1 MRTDIRITK
10 TSGADSYKLTFA
22 SEVVLLSNID
32 TNKYRGEAP
41 FRTVLT
47 AIYIPAPNSTGL
59 TVTDPQ
65 APFMEVI
72 VTGGT
77 NAKALGLGGMYT
89 LIPNKNPVQYAK
101 SSSLNRNL
109 ITKNSGGYDLT
120 SQDSPGSD
128 GIITIFLREV
138 ARGKYV
144 GTIELLASG
153 SNRVPY
159 TITANYTPIAVTTNT
174 GVGGATSVGG
184 VHATQRWVL
193 KVVLGEQAVAIKNRG
208 VKEGVYRQE
217 EAGGDAAYYSIDK
230 KSKISLRSLN
240 LSVLESQSSANG
252 PWEVAVRMFDR
263 PSGYSG
269 RLGPVIVQGETDLP
283 GFSVE
288 LIQETAEEMAASIA
302 QERAVAAQMIITP
315 GGEQQN
321 QITPAESRSQTTI
334 ACTALKDLPSSHAVS
349 NEDKPSSCDE
359 SSSSRSV
366 QVTVK
371 RGTDTV
377 RVTLYERAAKWEGY
391 GLVAQATQATAGL
404 NGVYVYVSNP
414 VPVPLSVTCVWH
426 ESNGGYVKDVYM
438 ANLTGLSGTLYTYTL
453 KHTST
458 DAVVTMEVPKG
469 AVGPFDPTQEQIDA
483 AACAALGSKFTGEEL
498 QCPPPVGARADV
510 VAIVTVVATL
520 TFTARVKLYKYTRP
534 ASFWAGYGRAANSG
548 ALTGVY
554 VKISSTGDVMC
565 VWDSDT
571 SANVKNVEYNR
582 ERVPSAST
590 STSTSQVSDV
600 YKLTSGTDNVTL
612 VHDSGPSPF
621 PPLTPKEAAEDTKKE
636 AELAEKTAAA
646 CNELKK
652 KLDWVVCG
660 STSTVTSTVMVMRGT
675 AAVPVTL
682 HYDATSKLWTGY
694 GLSTGSAGTGPKGL
708 YVAVSTDAQGVAV
721 VKCVWDTNPIEV
733 GDYRA
738 TLQDR
743 TARIYTLVAVSPTGP
758 TSVGK
763 EPVSVLVRSVQSPFP
778 SEQETPKPVAPAPAP
793 SSLSTEAIIGIVVG
807 SVAGFILI
815 VVLVVLWVRSRKK
828 VAPYSLPTIDGLMD
842 RFSFLP

>member
-1 MRTDIRITK
+1 
-10 TSGADSYKLTFA
+10 
-22 SEVVLLSNID
+22 
-32 TNKYRGEAP
+32 
-41 FRTVLT
+41 
-47 AIYIPAPNSTGL
+47 
-59 TVTDPQ
+59 
-65 APFMEVI
+65 
-72 VTGGT
+72 
-77 NAKALGLGGMYT
+77 
-89 LIPNKNPVQYAK
+89 
-101 SSSLNRNL
+101 
-109 ITKNSGGYDLT
+109 
-120 SQDSPGSD
+120 
-128 GIITIFLREV
+128 
-138 ARGKYV
+138 
-144 GTIELLASG
+144 
-153 SNRVPY
+153 
-159 TITANYTPIAVTTNT
+159 
-174 GVGGATSVGG
+174 
-184 VHATQRWVL
+184 
-193 KVVLGEQAVAIKNRG
+193 
-208 VKEGVYRQE
+208 
-217 EAGGDAAYYSIDK
+217 
-230 KSKISLRSLN
+230 
-240 LSVLESQSSANG
+240 
-252 PWEVAVRMFDR
+252 
-263 PSGYSG
+263 
-269 RLGPVIVQGETDLP
+269 
-283 GFSVE
+283 
-288 LIQETAEEMAASIA
+288 
-302 QERAVAAQMIITP
+302 
-315 GGEQQN
+315 
-321 QITPAESRSQTTI
+321 
-334 ACTALKDLPSSHAVS
+334 
-349 NEDKPSSCDE
+349 
-359 SSSSRSV
+359 
-366 QVTVK
+366 
-371 RGTDTV
+371 
-377 RVTLYERAAKWEGY
+377 
-391 GLVAQATQATAGL
+391 
-404 NGVYVYVSNP
+404 
-414 VPVPLSVTCVWH
+414 VWH
-426 ESNGGYVKDVYM
+426 ESNGGYVKDLYM

-458 DAVVTMEVPKG
+458 DAVVTMEVPKV
-469 AVGPFDPTQEQIDA
+469 AAGPFAPTQEQIDA

-510 VAIVTVVATL
+510 VATVTVMKSG
-520 TFTARVKLYKYTRP
+520 FTAHFKLYKYTRP
-534 ASFWAGYGRAANSG
+534 ASFFWAGYGRAGVANSG

-571 SANVKNVEYNR
+571 VTDDVKKVEYNR

-621 PPLTPKEAAEDTKKE
+621 PPLTPKEAAEHKQKG
-636 AELAEKTAAA
+636 AELAETTAAA

-675 AAVPVTL
+675 AEVPVTL
-682 HYDATSKLWTGY
+682 HYDVPSKSWAGY

-708 YVAVSTDAQGVAV
+708 YVEVSTDAQGVAV
-721 VKCVWDTNPIEV
+721 VKCVWDTNPIEA